1 MGEETAVSPSRADC
15 SCSAVLGKH
24 LAEQQEAA

>member
-1 MGEETAVSPSRADC
+1 MLVSHNQADPGF
-15 SCSAVLGKH
+15 SEH